1 MSDSDERKEERASTE
16 TALAALVGGARVSSD
31 PSRLLNAIP
40 YARMLGLHASIE
52 DDALIVCMPRSEHLV
67 GNPVLPALHGGTVGA
82 LLESAAIL
90 ELLWQ
95 KDSGSVP
102 KTITLTVDYLRS
114 ARLQDTFARAIITK
128 HGRRVANVQVRA
140 YQDDPRKPIATA
152 NAHFLLRG
160 SGVE

>member
-1 MSDSDERKEERASTE
+1 MSSKEERTST
-16 TALAALVGGARVSSD
+16 LMALVALVTGARANND

-40 YARMLGLHASIE
+40 YARMLGLRASLE
-52 DDALIVCMPRSEHLV
+52 DGALVTCMPRSEHLV

-95 KDSGSVP
+95 KDSESVP

-114 ARLQDTFARAIITK
+114 ARLQDSFARATITK

-140 YQDDPRKPIATA
+140 YQDSEAKPIATA

-160 SGVE
+160 GSD

>member
-1 MSDSDERKEERASTE
+1 MSSKEERASTAS
-16 TALAALVGGARVSSD
+16 ALAALVAGARAANE

-40 YARMLGLHASIE
+40 YARMLGLHASLDQGE
-52 DDALIVCMPRSEHLV
+52 LVVCMPRSEHLV

-95 KDSGSVP
+95 KDSAIVP

-114 ARLQDTFARAIITK
+114 ARLQDSFARATITK

-140 YQDDPRKPIATA
+140 YQDSPDKPIATA
-152 NAHFLLRG
+152 NLHFLLRG
-160 SGVE
+160 GPSD

>member
-1 MSDSDERKEERASTE
+1 MSDKDERASTE
-16 TALAALVGGARVSSD
+16 LALAALVAGARAANE

-40 YARMLGLHASIE
+40 YARMLGLSASL
-52 DDALIVCMPRSEHLV
+52 DDGALVVCMPRSEHLV

-82 LLESAAIL
+82 LLESTAIL

-95 KDSGSVP
+95 KDSASVP

-114 ARLQDTFARAIITK
+114 ARLADSFARATITK

-140 YQDDPRKPIATA
+140 YQESPDKPIATA
-152 NAHFLLRG
+152 NLHFLLRG
-160 SGVE
+160 SGSD

>member
-1 MSDSDERKEERASTE
+1 MSGREERASTQA
-16 TALAALVGGARVSSD
+16 ALATLVTGARAADD

-40 YARMLGLHASIE
+40 YARMLGLRASLA
-52 DDALIVCMPRSEHLV
+52 DGALVVCMPRSEHLV

-95 KDSGSVP
+95 KDSVSVP

-114 ARLQDTFARAIITK
+114 ARLEDSFARATITK

-140 YQDDPRKPIATA
+140 YQDDETKPIATA
-152 NAHFLLRG
+152 NLHFLLRG
-160 SGVE
+160 APGD

>member
-1 MSDSDERKEERASTE
+1 MSTLVRA
-16 TALAALVGGARVSSD
+16 ARAAHD
-31 PSRLLNAIP
+31 PSRVLSAIP
-40 YARMLGLHASIE
+40 YARMLGLSAQL
-52 DDALIVCMPRSEHLV
+52 DAGTLSVRMPRSEHLI

-95 KDSGSVP
+95 KDSETVP
-102 KTITLTVDYLRS
+102 KTITLTIDYLRS
-114 ARLQDTFARAIITK
+114 ARLADTFARATITR

-140 YQDDPRKPIATA
+140 FQEDEAKPIATA

-160 SGVE
+160 PKREPAGPEK

>member
-1 MSDSDERKEERASTE
+1 MSSERASTV
-16 TALAALVGGARVSSD
+16 TALAELVSGARAASD

-40 YARMLGLHASIE
+40 YARMLGLRASIE
-52 DDALIVCMPRSEHLV
+52 GGALVVCMPRSEHLV

-82 LLESAAIL
+82 LLESTAIL

-95 KDSGSVP
+95 KDSESVP

-114 ARLQDTFARAIITK
+114 ARLTDSFARATITK

-140 YQDDPRKPIATA
+140 YQESADKPIASA
-152 NAHFLLRG
+152 NLHFLLRG
-160 SGVE
+160 SGRD

>member
-1 MSDSDERKEERASTE
+1 MSAKEERASTV
-16 TALAALVGGARVSSD
+16 TALAELVSGARAAGE

-40 YARMLGLHASIE
+40 YARMLGLRASI
-52 DDALIVCMPRSEHLV
+52 DSGALVVCMPRSEHLV

-95 KDSGSVP
+95 KDSESVP

-114 ARLQDTFARAIITK
+114 ARLVDSYARATITK

-140 YQDDPRKPIATA
+140 YQEREDKPIATA

-160 SGVE
+160 SGRD

>member
-1 MSDSDERKEERASTE
+1 MSSKEERASTL
-16 TALAALVGGARVSSD
+16 TALTALVSGARAAGE

-40 YARMLGLHASIE
+40 YARMLGLRAE
-52 DDALIVCMPRSEHLV
+52 LDEGALVVCMPRSEHLV

-95 KDSGSVP
+95 KDSESVP

-114 ARLQDTFARAIITK
+114 ARLQDSFARAVITK

-140 YQDDPRKPIATA
+140 YQDNPDKPIATA

-160 SGVE
+160 TSSE